1 MKKNN
6 WQNII
11 EKNESFLIFDL
22 FEISEEAE
30 F

>member
-11 EKNESFLIFDL
+11 EKNEPFLIFDL
-22 FEISEEAE
+22 FKISEEAE